1 MNRKML
7 FGLAMLGSLC
17 FTTISSAN
25 EMLLSKDTSLTQ
37 KTWIELAQNY
47 PISYLSNG
55 VAEAPSQEI
64 LASWWTV
71 FNDDT
76 LVALINIAYKNNRDL
91 ESARTRVVEAR
102 ASLGISKSALLP
114 WLDSNNSWTKAET
127 PENSTGTGDA
137 IDIYRLGLDASW
149 EIDLFGGNR
158 QKVKAGVADLEAQN
172 AVLHSTWVSLAS
184 ELALNYLSLRT
195 LQEQLTIAEKNLS
208 LQNETLSLLE
218 SRFRAGLTDA
228 LALNQARYTVE
239 QTRSSIPPLKAGIER
254 AMNALAILTGSIP
267 GSLGE
272 TLIQKTPIPRAE
284 GLQLVGIPANFLRQ
298 RPDIRVAEKQLT
310 AQLAR
315 RKSAQTDFYPKL
327 TLFGS
332 IGLESLS
339 TGNLFSSGSNSYSF
353 GPKISWPIFHGG
365 AIRNNIRVQTARE
378 ERALVEYEQVVLSAV
393 AEVRDVLAAHNQEKA
408 RHESLLQGV
417 RSAQEA
423 LAIANN
429 KYRNGLTDFNN
440 VIGAQRALL
449 SFEEQLAISEGQL
462 TSNVIRLF
470 KSLGGGWAP
479 FAGAETKK

>member
-1 MNRKML
+1 MNKKIL
-7 FGLAMLGSLC
+7 FGLALLAPLC
-17 FTTISSAN
+17 FAN
-25 EMLLSKDTSLTQ
+25 VSLAKEEVVSKDTSLTQ
-37 KTWIELAQNY
+37 KSWTELAQRD
-47 PISYLSNG
+47 PISYMESG
-55 VAEAPSQEI
+55 VPEAPTQEI
-64 LASWWTV
+64 LASWWEV
-71 FNDDT
+71 FKDET
-76 LVALINIAYKNNRDL
+76 LVNLINAAYKNNRGL
-91 ESARTRVVEAR
+91 ESARTRVLEAR
-102 ASLGISKSALLP
+102 AALGVSKSALLP
-114 WLDSNNSWTKAET
+114 WLDSNSSWTRAEV
-127 PENSTGTGDA
+127 PENSTGTGNA

-172 AVLHSTWVSLAS
+172 AALHSAWVSLSS

-195 LQEQLTIAEKNLS
+195 LQEQLVIAEKNLA
-208 LQNETLSLLE
+208 LQNQTLALLE

-239 QTRSSIPPLKAGIER
+239 QTRSSIPPVKAGIESS
-254 AMNALAILTGSIP
+254 MNALAILTGTIP

-272 TLIQKTPIPRAE
+272 TLIQKAPIPRADAVN
-284 GLQLVGIPANFLRQ
+284 LVGIPANFLRQ
-298 RPDIRVAEKQLT
+298 RPDIRVAEKQLV
-310 AQLAR
+310 AQVAR
-315 RKSAQTDFYPKL
+315 KKSAQTDFYPKL
-327 TLFGS
+327 ILFGS

-378 ERALVEYEQVVLSAV
+378 ERALVEYEQTVLGAV
-393 AEVRDVLAAHNQEKA
+393 GEVRDALAAHNQEKA
-408 RHESLLQGV
+408 RNESLRQGV
-417 RSAQEA
+417 QSAQEA

-449 SFEEQLAISEGQL
+449 SFEEQLAISEGQI

-479 FAGAETKK
+479 FTQVDAKP